1 MPLPLV
7 LYKSIGVLLTSEGVV
22 KSPMT
27 AGEDEL
33 RGVLGRNAAELVP
46 AASPE
51 VAFALAADIV
61 LGRSSSVGQVR
72 ARRVCSSTTQVAPR
86 PSLDHWFWYAS

>member
-1 MPLPLV
+1 M
-7 LYKSIGVLLTSEGVV
+7 SEGVV

-33 RGVLGRNAAELVP
+33 RGVLGRNAAELVS
-46 AASPE
+46 AASPG
-51 VAFALAADIV
+51 VAFVLTADIV

-72 ARRVCSSTTQVAPR
+72 ARRVCSSLSIAGSGMPADCGMHGGA
-86 PSLDHWFWYAS
+86 SLINR